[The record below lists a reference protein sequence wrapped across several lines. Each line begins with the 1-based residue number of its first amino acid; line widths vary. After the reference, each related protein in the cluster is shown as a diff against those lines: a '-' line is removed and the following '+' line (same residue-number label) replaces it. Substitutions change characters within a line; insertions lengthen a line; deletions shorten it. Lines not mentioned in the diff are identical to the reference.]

1 VSAPDVGGGWRDSS
15 DAPRARSGRGSSAT
29 TSVVEAWTEK
39 PLVRY
44 VDQAGARL
52 VVVMTTAGQVL
63 AQHGFVRAVDL
74 MAASALGAAIM
85 ASSAA
90 LAEQIGERSFG
101 ALFHAGQR
109 HGIHL
114 APCPTPRGALI
125 VLTVFGRETSIGLVE
140 LFYEEFAAAL
150 RQAAPVDQ
158 VREPVLATDFEA
170 DLNRSLSSLFR
181 R

>member
-1 VSAPDVGGGWRDSS
+1 MS
-15 DAPRARSGRGSSAT
+15 T
-29 TSVVEAWTEK
+29 TVVEPWTES

-44 VDQAGARL
+44 VGQSGARL
-52 VVVMTTAGQVL
+52 VVVMTPAGQVL
-63 AQHGFVRAVDL
+63 AQHGFARAVDL

-85 ASSAA
+85 ASSGA
-90 LAEQIGERSFG
+90 LAELLGERPFG

-114 APCPTPRGALI
+114 AACSTPRGSLI

-140 LFYEEFAAAL
+140 LFFEEFAVAL
-150 RQAAPVDQ
+150 KQAAPVDQ
-158 VREPVLATDFEA
+158 VRGPVLAADFEA
-170 DLNRSLSSLFR
+170 DLNRSLTSLFR

>member
-1 VSAPDVGGGWRDSS
+1 MS
-15 DAPRARSGRGSSAT
+15 T
-29 TSVVEAWTEK
+29 TSVVEAWTEA

-44 VDQAGARL
+44 VGQASARL
-52 VVVMTTAGQVL
+52 VVVMTPSGQVL
-63 AQHGFVRAVDL
+63 AQHGFARAMDL
-74 MAASALGAAIM
+74 MSAAALGAAIM

-90 LAEQIGERSFG
+90 LAQQLGEQSFG
-101 ALFHAGQR
+101 ALFHAGQH

-114 APCPTPRGALI
+114 APCATPRGGLI

-150 RQAAPVDQ
+150 KRAAPVAET
-158 VREPVLATDFEA
+158 REPVLAKDFEA
-170 DLNRSLSSLFR
+170 DLNRSLTSLFR

>member
-1 VSAPDVGGGWRDSS
+1 VSV
-15 DAPRARSGRGSSAT
+15 
-29 TSVVEAWTEK
+29 SVVEPWTEL

-44 VDQAGARL
+44 AGQSGARL
-52 VVVMTTAGQVL
+52 VLVMTPAGQVL
-63 AQHGFVRAVDL
+63 AQHGFARAVDL

-85 ASSAA
+85 ASAGA
-90 LAEQIGERSFG
+90 LAQLIGERTFG

-114 APCPTPRGALI
+114 APCTAPRGALI

-140 LFYEEFAAAL
+140 LFFEEFAAAL
-150 RQAAPVDQ
+150 RKAAPVDQ
-158 VREPVLATDFEA
+158 VKGPVLSADFEV
-170 DLNRSLSSLFR
+170 DLNESLTSLFR